1 MTKRIR
7 LTEQVE
13 EDVLDIW
20 EYIAADNMPAADRI
34 VDRFTETYEKLA
46 RNPGMGVKQEQ
57 YRLGLRCFPV
67 GKYIV
72 FYTVEEDELIIYR
85 VLHGSRRLEDLL

>member
-1 MTKRIR
+1 MTKRVR
-7 LTEQVE
+7 LTEQAE
-13 EDVLDIW
+13 DDVLEIW
-20 EYIAADNMPAADRI
+20 EYIAADNVSAADRL

-57 YRLGLRCFPV
+57 YRSGLRCFPV

-72 FYTVEEDELIIYR
+72 FYSIGDDDLIIYR